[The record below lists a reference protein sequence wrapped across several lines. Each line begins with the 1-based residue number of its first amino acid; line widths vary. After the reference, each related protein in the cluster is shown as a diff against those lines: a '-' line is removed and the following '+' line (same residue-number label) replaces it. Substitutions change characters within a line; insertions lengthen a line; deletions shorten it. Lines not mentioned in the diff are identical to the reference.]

1 MSITTVA
8 NNQPSVAFLLAQI
21 GAHASARFGARMAS
35 LDLSSPHAGILW
47 NLANSPGMTQRELAE
62 LLGAFPSRLVLL
74 LDELEKKG
82 LLKRRTRSKDRRSYA
97 LALTRE
103 GKAKLDRVRRI
114 AEEHQE
120 ELCAG
125 LSDAER
131 AELRKLL
138 VRIANQQ
145 QLRPGVHPGYRTL

>member
-1 MSITTVA
+1 LSNGYGSCRIEET
-8 NNQPSVAFLLAQI
+8 LAAR
-21 GAHASARFGARMAS
+21 GWRLSA
-35 LDLSSPHAGILW
+35 
-47 NLANSPGMTQRELAE
+47 
-62 LLGAFPSRLVLL
+62 AFPSRLVLL

-97 LALTRE
+97 LALTRKD
-103 GKAKLDRVRRI
+103 KAKLDRVRRI
-114 AEEHQE
+114 AEEHR

>member
-1 MSITTVA
+1 LSNGYGSCRIEET
-8 NNQPSVAFLLAQI
+8 LAAR
-21 GAHASARFGARMAS
+21 GWRLSA
-35 LDLSSPHAGILW
+35 
-47 NLANSPGMTQRELAE
+47 
-62 LLGAFPSRLVLL
+62 AFPSRLVLL